1 MARISPANDGLV
13 EIICAGVP
21 QAGMSTKSPQSPEP
35 PASTPAASRVQTVS
49 VTPDEAG
56 MRVDRFLEARFP
68 KLSFSHIQRIIR
80 KGELRVN
87 GKRAQPK
94 DRLAAGQVVRIPP
107 LRLDP
112 MSWCST
118 SRWA

>member
-1 MARISPANDGLV
+1 
-13 EIICAGVP
+13 
-21 QAGMSTKSPQSPEP
+21 MSTKSPQSPEP

-94 DRLAAGQVVRIPP
+94 DRLAAGQAVRIPP
-107 LRLDP
+107 LRLDRRSAGGNASGRNGQDP
-112 MSWCST
+112 
-118 SRWA
+118 RLPQVDHAL